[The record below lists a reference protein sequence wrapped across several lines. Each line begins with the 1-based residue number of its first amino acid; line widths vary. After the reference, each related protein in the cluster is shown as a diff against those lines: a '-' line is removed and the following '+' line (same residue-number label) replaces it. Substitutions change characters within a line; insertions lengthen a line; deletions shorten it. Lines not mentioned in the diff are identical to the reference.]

1 MHRCWW
7 AKWGTV
13 TGVTLGTGTGDEG
26 VGVVGAEEWLTD
38 RMGGQEGPRGQGG
51 YRYSTGSGK
60 QCNYMQVHEMQ
71 PRHLDEVK

>member
-1 MHRCWW
+1 M
-7 AKWGTV
+7 
-13 TGVTLGTGTGDEG
+13 
-26 VGVVGAEEWLTD
+26 GVVGAEEWLTD